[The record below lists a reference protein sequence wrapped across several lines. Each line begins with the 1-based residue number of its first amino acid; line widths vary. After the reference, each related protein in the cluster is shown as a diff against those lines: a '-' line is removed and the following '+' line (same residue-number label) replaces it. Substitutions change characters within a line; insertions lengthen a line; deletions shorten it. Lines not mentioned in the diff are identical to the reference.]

1 MDAAGTGMRRGRAVP
16 GRPGA
21 GFPGWLIEYR
31 EGKR

>member
-21 GFPGWLIEYR
+21 PGWLIEYR